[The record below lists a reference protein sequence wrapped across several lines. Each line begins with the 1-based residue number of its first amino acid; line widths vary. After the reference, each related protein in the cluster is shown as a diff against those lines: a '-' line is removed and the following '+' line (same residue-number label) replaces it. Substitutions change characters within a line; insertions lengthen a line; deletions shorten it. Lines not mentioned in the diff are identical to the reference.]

1 LHSIFWFSAMAFLV
15 VQSAILVFLLLK
27 ARAGDAETRARS
39 VRERHLEIVWT
50 LVPASVLVALV
61 LMMYGLTDGAW
72 TRARTPAELRLTLV
86 PQSAIER

>member
-1 LHSIFWFSAMAFLV
+1 MLA
-15 VQSAILVFLLLK
+15 LLLLPP
-27 ARAGDAETRARS
+27 RAGDAEGRARS

-61 LMMYGLTDGAW
+61 LMMYGLTDRPWA
-72 TRARTPAELRLTLV
+72 RARTAAELKLTLV